1 LAVKRFVYINTSV
14 IFFLITAIIFNVS
27 TFVFANALSDQPAS
41 YVTGLDLS
49 EGRIFG
55 DKVEYTMEIP
65 ENWIGFILVEREEL
79 SPGTRILEMLNF
91 YWQPRNQPL
100 IFLASIYVYE
110 TKYSMDF
117 ASYKRILETNEY
129 DFRIYVSATEMEFLG
144 TVDKIVYNHFIEQF
158 GDMNLI
164 LELFSFPE
172 GRGPVVKER
181 LFVNGGEVEGSV
193 VYGNDVV
200 YVPLRAVCEALG
212 YTLVWYGSDQS
223 IYMEKNGFE
232 FTLYTGDKINY
243 GAVRIENEFFVPA
256 VFFIQV
262 LQVNF
267 ETDRRG
273 NVFLTERM

>member
-1 LAVKRFVYINTSV
+1 MIIALILIINPVHIPAGEISY
-14 IFFLITAIIFNVS
+14 
-27 TFVFANALSDQPAS
+27 QPES
-41 YVTGLDLS
+41 YVMGLDLS
-49 EGRIFG
+49 EGRIVG

-65 ENWIGFILVEREEL
+65 EDWVGFILVEREEL

-100 IFLASIYVYE
+100 IFLASIYIYE

-129 DFRIYVSATEMEFLG
+129 DFRMYVSATEMEFLS

-181 LFVNGGEVEGSV
+181 IFVNGDEIEGSV
-193 VYGNDVV
+193 VYGNGAA

-212 YTLVWYGSDQS
+212 YTVVWYGSDQS
-223 IYMEKNGFE
+223 IYMEKNGFD
-232 FTLYTGDKINY
+232 FTLYTEDKVNY
-243 GAVRIENEFFVPA
+243 GAVRIENAYFVPA

-267 ETDRRG
+267 DTDKRG